1 MMLDA
6 AENGQQGLSR
16 TQICATAQIFLGG
29 GGPSFFLP
37 SFLFFFCLFVLFHFL
52 LRTHMTSE

>member
-29 GGPSFFLP
+29 GVLLSFFLP
-37 SFLFFFCLFVLFHFL
+37 FFSFFVCLFCFIFY
-52 LRTHMTSE
+52 

>member
-29 GGPSFFLP
+29 GGSFFLSSFL
-37 SFLFFFCLFVLFHFL
+37 SFLFLSVCFVSFS
-52 LRTHMTSE
+52 TKNTYDI